1 MGALGNAAR
10 IAQWEQDAF
19 DQAMADYIGINRT
32 DLACLDIIE
41 RMRPITAG
49 QLAEAA
55 RLTSGAVTAV
65 LDRLEQAGLVE
76 RIRDTEDRRRV
87 FIEISAEA
95 MARFQPIFQPLLDD
109 ISRVLEDWADE
120 ELATLVRFHE
130 LDADLKRRH
139 ATRIRDLLLQRA
151 RNGDPPDRT

>member
-1 MGALGNAAR
+1 MAALGNAAR

-76 RIRDTEDRRRV
+76 RIRDTDDRRRV

-95 MARFQPIFQPLLDD
+95 MARFQPIFQPFLDEIGHLL
-109 ISRVLEDWADE
+109 EGWTDE
-120 ELATLVRFHE
+120 ELSTLLRFHE

-139 ATRIRDLLLQRA
+139 AQRIRDLVVERVQGTKPHGR
-151 RNGDPPDRT
+151 